1 MKINFLWD
9 WFDFGVMVR
18 VFKNA
23 DGREYKVSIDIQIA
37 WLDIWIEIIK
47 NKQNG
52 K

>member
-1 MKINFLWD
+1 MRLNFLWD
-9 WFDFGVMVR
+9 WTDFGIMFR
-18 VFKNA
+18 VFRNHKH
-23 DGREYKVSIDIQIA
+23 REYYASIDIQIA